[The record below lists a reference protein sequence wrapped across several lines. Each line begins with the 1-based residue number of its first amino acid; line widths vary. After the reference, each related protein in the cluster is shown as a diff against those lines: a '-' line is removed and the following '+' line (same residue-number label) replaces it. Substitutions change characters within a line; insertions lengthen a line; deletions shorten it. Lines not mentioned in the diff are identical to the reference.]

1 MRYRKVML
9 EEKILAKPTKEDAD
23 LLLRFFATMR
33 SDEEYRRAERW
44 FYYELDAKSYEEF
57 KQKYPKG
64 SEGDMNFNLCVG
76 YFEILG
82 ILVNNGLLNEGLAFE
97 FIGPMPWKEVMPIV
111 HGIRKEMKE
120 PRVYENLEVLAK
132 KQADWEKK
140 HPPKV

>member
-1 MRYRKVML
+1 MHYRKVML

-23 LLLRFFATMR
+23 LLLRFFGIMR
-33 SDEEYRRAERW
+33 SDEEYRRAGRW
-44 FYYELDAKSYEEF
+44 FYYELDVKSYEEF

-64 SEGDMNFNLCVG
+64 SEGLINFNVFAG
-76 YFEILG
+76 YFEVLG
-82 ILVNNGLLNEGLAFE
+82 TLVNNGLLSEDLVFDM
-97 FIGPMPWKEVMPIV
+97 FLVPWKKAEPIV

-120 PRVYENLEVLAK
+120 PRLYENLEVLAK